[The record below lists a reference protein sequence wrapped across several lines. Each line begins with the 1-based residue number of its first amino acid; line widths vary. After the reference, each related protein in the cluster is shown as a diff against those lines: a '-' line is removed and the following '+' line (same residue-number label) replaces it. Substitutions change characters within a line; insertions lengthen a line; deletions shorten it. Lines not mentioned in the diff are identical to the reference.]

1 MELATVSK
9 KKNAPQMRDVQLK
22 KEGKQII
29 LSAESIPQGGATMQ
43 TLIEPLKQCYF
54 CEQVKDGYKC
64 RILDTVRCKDKKT
77 KKVCTFYETKP
88 EYEARQKA
96 FERRNAE

>member
-9 KKNAPQMRDVQLK
+9 KKNAPQRRDVQLK
-22 KEGKQII
+22 KEGKQKI

-43 TLIEPLKQCYF
+43 TLIEPLEDCEF
-54 CEQVKDGYKC
+54 CNEVKGGYKC

-88 EYEARQKA
+88 EHEARQKA

>member
-1 MELATVSK
+1 
-9 KKNAPQMRDVQLK
+9 
-22 KEGKQII
+22 
-29 LSAESIPQGGATMQ
+29 MQ

-64 RILDTVRCKDKKT
+64 RILDTVRCKDKK
-77 KKVCTFYETKP
+77 KVCTFYETKP

-96 FERRNAE
+96 FELKERRKTE